1 MARELTRLAALE
13 LEDVAAAPVSELA
26 LRRALY
32 AGFADRLARRRAG
45 DPGRLTLASGHGAS
59 LARESGVR
67 DGDFL
72 VALDVQSAE
81 RRGVAEAR
89 VHLASRVEPDWVTP
103 TDEIVEHVID
113 PRSGQVRARRIARV
127 DALVIAEIPVAV
139 DADAAADTLAAAWL
153 ARGPGERDA
162 EVLRRLRF
170 AQLEVDV
177 PAVIRD
183 AARRARTLDEVRLE
197 AGLPP
202 ATGQALARLA
212 PTTLAVPSGRQAP
225 LTYGDDGSVTAS
237 VKLQELFGLAETP
250 VVGPARVPATFSLL
264 APNGRP
270 VQTTRDLKSFW
281 QRGYPEVRKELRGR
295 YPKHPWPEDPW
306 TAIPTHRTTRNARK

>member
-1 MARELTRLAALE
+1 LT
-13 LEDVAAAPVSELA
+13 

-32 AGFADRLARRRAG
+32 SGFADRLARRRAG
-45 DPGRLTLASGHGAS
+45 DPGRVTLASGHGAS
-59 LARESGVR
+59 LSRESGVR
-67 DGDFL
+67 EGEFL
-72 VALDVQSAE
+72 VALEVQSAD

-89 VHLASRVEPDWVTP
+89 VQLASRVEPEWVIP
-103 TDEIVEHVID
+103 TSEVVEHAID
-113 PRSGQVRARRIARV
+113 PASGQVRARRVTRV
-127 DALVIAEIPVAV
+127 DALVIGEIPVAV
-139 DADAAADTLAAAWL
+139 DAGAAAAVLATAWQG
-153 ARGPGERDA
+153 RGPGEGDA
-162 EVLRRLRF
+162 ELLRRLRF

-197 AGLPP
+197 AGLPA

-225 LTYGDDGSVTAS
+225 LSYGDDGSVTAS

-250 VVGPARVPATFSLL
+250 VLGAARVAVTFSLL